1 MTPITQARRSPLA
14 SLNPLVGFLVVL
26 IVAVTMTISLHPLSA
41 GIVLA
46 AETVL
51 VVVARLPLR
60 RLLFRSL
67 PLGVALL
74 GIVAANLLF
83 SEPNGRVLVDS
94 PVIQITSGSLT
105 DALTVGLRLLALAL
119 PGVVWLA
126 GIDPTEL
133 SDALITQWHAN
144 PRIAVGSLA
153 AVRMTPLVVA
163 DLRQSYAARRT
174 RGLVSRNPLD
184 ATAMIVG
191 AVTAVLVA
199 AIRRATRLSVAMDA
213 RGFDAGLPRTLA
225 RVSRWRVRDTAVVM
239 GSAVIC
245 VGAVACSMIIG

>member
-1 MTPITQARRSPLA
+1 MNRATPARRSPLA
-14 SLNPLVGFLVVL
+14 SLNPLVAFLVVL
-26 IVAVTMTISLHPLSA
+26 IVAVAMTVSLHPLSA

-51 VVVARLPLR
+51 VIAARLPLR
-60 RLLFRSL
+60 RLLFRAL

-74 GIVAANLLF
+74 GILAANLLF
-83 SEPNGRVLVDS
+83 SEASGRVLIDVS
-94 PVIQITSGSLT
+94 VSQITSGSLT
-105 DALTVGLRLLALAL
+105 GALTVGLRLLALAL

-133 SDALITQWHAN
+133 SDALITHWHAN

-184 ATAMIVG
+184 AAGMIFG
-191 AVTAVLVA
+191 TVTAVLVA

-225 RVSRWRVRDTAVVM
+225 RVSRWRVRDTVVVVSCAVV
-239 GSAVIC
+239 C
-245 VGAVACSMIIG
+245 VGAVTCSMIVG